1 MAPLNK
7 RALDNTNNDERR
19 RREEKRRREDESVAE
34 ADARLEKEA
43 RRRRR
48 EKQRAR
54 KAAEDA
60 RVRAAVSEYIAA
72 RAQMDENEDDAAE
85 EAISAA
91 AGSSTGAS
99 TREGAKKGAKGDER
113 EEPKGPLRT
122 EPCLG
127 CVQRNLECR
136 SRLVKGARTC
146 WECKVRH
153 VRCGNGAGGVR
164 GTAREAPPVVA
175 AEPTVASSLGDLAAQ
190 VFDMS
195 VHVLERS
202 QALSRLEERL
212 GEVANTVAWIASAMG
227 APPDVAE
234 RVRGKEGV
242 RTTSPQAV
250 GSTSAEGMED
260 AEGEMEVDDA
270 KAPSTSDTDD
280 VQDAEPADTTDEEE
294 EGMAWEGTGK
304 VLSSDDEE
312 DSE

>member
-1 MAPLNK
+1 MLGW
-7 RALDNTNNDERR
+7 RR
-19 RREEKRRREDESVAE
+19 RR
-34 ADARLEKEA
+34 

-48 EKQRAR
+48 EKQQAR

-60 RVRAAVSEYIAA
+60 HVRVAVSEYIAA
-72 RAQMDENEDDAAE
+72 QVRMDENKDDTAE

-91 AGSSTGAS
+91 AGSSTGAG

-113 EEPKGPLRT
+113 EEPKGPLRK

-146 WECKVRH
+146 WECV
-153 VRCGNGAGGVR
+153 GGVR
-164 GTAREAPPVVA
+164 GTAREALPAVT
-175 AEPTVASSLGDLAAQ
+175 AEPTVASSLGDLAVQ

-202 QALSRLEERL
+202 QALLRLEERL
-212 GEVANTVAWIASAMG
+212 GEVANTVAWIAGAMG

-234 RVRGKEGV
+234 RVRRKEGV
-242 RTTSPQAV
+242 RTKSPQAV
-250 GSTSAEGMED
+250 GSTSAEGTED
-260 AEGEMEVDDA
+260 AGEEMEVDDA
-270 KAPSTSDTDD
+270 KAPSTSDTDN

-294 EGMAWEGTGK
+294 GMVWEGTGK

>member
-54 KAAEDA
+54 KAAEEA

-72 RAQMDENEDDAAE
+72 RARMDENEDDAAE

-91 AGSSTGAS
+91 AGSSTGAGKERRRVPRATKGKS
-99 TREGAKKGAKGDER
+99 PRGRCGRSLASGACNATSSVVR
-113 EEPKGPLRT
+113 AW
-122 EPCLG
+122 
-127 CVQRNLECR
+127 
-136 SRLVKGARTC
+136 ARTC
-146 WECKVRH
+146 WECKVQH

-164 GTAREAPPVVA
+164 GTAREAPPAVT

-212 GEVANTVAWIASAMG
+212 GEVANTVAWIAGAMG

-242 RTTSPQAV
+242 RTKSPQAV
-250 GSTSAEGMED
+250 GSTSAEGTED

>member
-1 MAPLNK
+1 
-7 RALDNTNNDERR
+7 
-19 RREEKRRREDESVAE
+19 
-34 ADARLEKEA
+34 
-43 RRRRR
+43 
-48 EKQRAR
+48 
-54 KAAEDA
+54 
-60 RVRAAVSEYIAA
+60 
-72 RAQMDENEDDAAE
+72 MDENEDDAAE

-127 CVQRNLECR
+127 
-136 SRLVKGARTC
+136 VKGARTC